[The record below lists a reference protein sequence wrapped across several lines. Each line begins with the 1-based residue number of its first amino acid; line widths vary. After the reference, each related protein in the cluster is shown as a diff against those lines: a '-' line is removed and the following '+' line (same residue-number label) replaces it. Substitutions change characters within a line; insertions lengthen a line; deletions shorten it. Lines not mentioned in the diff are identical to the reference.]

1 MADFFDSLFK
11 DAKAKELEAKFKS
24 IGLLTIEHKP
34 VDLDTFIF
42 SKDYLGLEMLSPK
55 QARLLIEL
63 DNLDPETC
71 KNEFV
76 VVVGKGGG
84 KDLVASI
91 ASLRFCYR
99 LAIEGPPAD
108 YTGKHLNLP
117 ITSLNIA
124 VNAEQANSVYF
135 ETFKNIGKN
144 IFKKL
149 DCEVKMG
156 EVVFPNNITAVS
168 GHSFAEGLEG
178 YNLFSATLDEI
189 AAFKGLGQNVPVLTP
204 KGWVNNGEINVGD
217 YVVGSDGKP
226 TQVMGVFPM
235 GRKKTYKVVF
245 EDGADVECSED
256 HYWTVDE
263 QTDGR
268 RKVRKTIQLKDF
280 KSLVLKGKY
289 NQKRYSIPIVN
300 PVEFQPIGTLPID
313 SYLLGVLIG
322 DGCLGSS
329 RMVRFSSTDE
339 FIINEVRKLVD
350 ISYLGRCDYYIHSGG
365 STAIGASLKNLG
377 LWGKKSNNKFI
388 PKIYK
393 YASVENRKALLAG
406 LMDTDGTPAR
416 GSGSY
421 TTVSETLKDDI
432 IELCRGL
439 GGVPMASK
447 HKSWYVDKN
456 GNKIPCQEKWMICP
470 RVPFNPFFIPRKAE
484 KWKLHKRSLN
494 RSVVGVFPTGK
505 EEDITCIKVEN
516 EDGLYVVKDYIVTH
530 NTESE
535 LKGKSIRSKQSAKF
549 IYDMAKSSIKS
560 RFPKTGK
567 LILISY
573 PRFEGDFILQKYQ
586 EGLSNPKVY
595 TEFATTWEFNPYA
608 KEEDFDSEKERDFK
622 EYCSK
627 YLCVPPKAKDAYF
640 SEEDRVRAIVNPKL
654 PNPWAISPLERLE
667 NSFFGKGHTY
677 FLGLDLS
684 LKHDRSGLALCH
696 RETKDNREQKV
707 VIDLLKVWEAPVNGE
722 INFEDIRKFIFML
735 VDRRFRIEMVL
746 LDSFQS
752 ADFRQILSK
761 NQIPTE
767 TRYSCD
773 KGKQVY
779 DTLKDLINQ
788 GKIECV
794 DCKYTKLLIDELL
807 GLSLITNTKIDHTDA
822 GSKDLADSTALAVF
836 ASAMSDVS
844 APAWVKNW

>member
-189 AAFKGLGQNVPVLTP
+189 AAFK
-204 KGWVNNGEINVGD
+204 
-217 YVVGSDGKP
+217 
-226 TQVMGVFPM
+226 
-235 GRKKTYKVVF
+235 
-245 EDGADVECSED
+245 
-256 HYWTVDE
+256 
-263 QTDGR
+263 
-268 RKVRKTIQLKDF
+268 
-280 KSLVLKGKY
+280 
-289 NQKRYSIPIVN
+289 
-300 PVEFQPIGTLPID
+300 
-313 SYLLGVLIG
+313 
-322 DGCLGSS
+322 
-329 RMVRFSSTDE
+329 
-339 FIINEVRKLVD
+339 
-350 ISYLGRCDYYIHSGG
+350 
-365 STAIGASLKNLG
+365 
-377 LWGKKSNNKFI
+377 
-388 PKIYK
+388 
-393 YASVENRKALLAG
+393 
-406 LMDTDGTPAR
+406 
-416 GSGSY
+416 
-421 TTVSETLKDDI
+421 
-432 IELCRGL
+432 
-439 GGVPMASK
+439 
-447 HKSWYVDKN
+447 
-456 GNKIPCQEKWMICP
+456 
-470 RVPFNPFFIPRKAE
+470 
-484 KWKLHKRSLN
+484 
-494 RSVVGVFPTGK
+494 
-505 EEDITCIKVEN
+505 
-516 EDGLYVVKDYIVTH
+516 
-530 NTESE
+530 TESE

-627 YLCVPPKAKDAYF
+627 YLCLPPKAKDAYF

-735 VDRRFRIEMVL
+735 ADRRFRIEMVL